1 MISDY
6 SYYSLDSLL
15 SSNKK
20 WYVVDGNIIDNKE
33 SDNTFEGRDDTII
46 NNSDVDINDLG
57 KLKTEVIALKMFITD
72 QLYLLK

>member
-6 SYYSLDSLL
+6 PYYSLDNLL

-20 WYVVDGNIIDNKE
+20 WYVVDGSIINNKE
-33 SDNTFEGRDDTII
+33 SDHAFEGRDDTII

>member
-6 SYYSLDSLL
+6 PYYSLDNLL

-20 WYVVDGNIIDNKE
+20 WYVVDGSIIDNKE
-33 SDNTFEGRDDTII
+33 SDNAFEGRDDTII
-46 NNSDVDINDLG
+46 NNSDADINDLG
-57 KLKTEVIALKMFITD
+57 KLKTEVRALKMFITD

>member
-6 SYYSLDSLL
+6 PYYSLDSLL

-57 KLKTEVIALKMFITD
+57 KLKTEVIALKMFITG